1 MSNDILY
8 DCANSFH
15 TLLDYEY
22 KLVLSVDKTI
32 KEIELVFSPSEFKH
46 LAALEKLEDKPI
58 FREMTSRDVFND
70 ILQQKITY
78 NDIADSQFVNS
89 SLNDISK
96 NNVEYYITDR
106 ITELTNLYNYL
117 HNMSR
122 NNMNIYMW
130 NKNVPSNL
138 RPNFSDINADIL
150 IEFKNTVTNK
160 NADEKTCTFFIGT
173 SKNQKSVAVS
183 IFPTDVSYSDD
194 GRIKLPEYQILS
206 ADEICKSTGV
216 VTHLIECSSEELQKA
231 EISALKKDQSITIS
245 NDLKAL
251 KSKRKAFIKA
261 PENQSAEAAYKKK
274 LAIFKNPNIYTED
287 MLNEVMERLLSQ
299 AKDNH
304 NVDSAPYIKGEIQ
317 YIYKELRQR
326 QQKSVSEK
334 AMKNFSIVWD
344 QPNNDGTISK
354 KTVAEIAV
362 PKVIDDIHN
371 KVERDSHTII
381 GSIKSLFY
389 DIAEKIKNRHHID
402 KSDNEI
408 SVQDVSDNEIP
419 KPSKDYS
426 KSFEIK
432 FPAPDAEQK
441 IYTTFQKHELKISH
455 LDILIM
461 KANKERMRIEKEKT
475 LEKESHVEKS
485 RNDFSDISR

>member
-8 DCANSFH
+8 NCALAYKQ
-15 TLLDYEY
+15 LLNYEY
-22 KLVLSVDKTI
+22 TI
-32 KEIELVFSPSEFKH
+32 KLQTNKAIKDITITFNETEFKH
-46 LAALEKLEDKPI
+46 LLGIHKLIDLPLYANMASST
-58 FREMTSRDVFND
+58 FFNNVLAGKICYAD
-70 ILQQKITY
+70 ISSSLFFNSPLNHHSSGNIDY
-78 NDIADSQFVNS
+78 YIADRILELTKLQNYIKNLGTDCRGIFKWEKNTASNQRPYQS
-89 SLNDISK
+89 DISADVLIVFSK
-96 NNVEYYITDR
+96 
-106 ITELTNLYNYL
+106 TN
-117 HNMSR
+117 S
-122 NNMNIYMW
+122 
-130 NKNVPSNL
+130 K
-138 RPNFSDINADIL
+138 
-150 IEFKNTVTNK
+150 TT
-160 NADEKTCTFFIGT
+160 ADELMCSFFIESISSG
-173 SKNQKSVAVS
+173 KYDAVS

-274 LAIFKNPNIYTED
+274 LAIFKNPNIYTEN

-304 NVDSAPYIKGEIQ
+304 NIDSAPYIKGEIQ
-317 YIYKELRQR
+317 YIYKELRRR

-432 FPAPDAEQK
+432 FPAPDAEQE
-441 IYTTFQKHELKISH
+441 IDTTFQKHELKISH

-461 KANKERMRIEKEKT
+461 KANKERMRIEKEKA
-475 LEKESHVEKS
+475 LEKENHVEKS